1 MRLTAGAGVVST
13 VVLVIVRAVVEE
25 ALHAAHASPVID
37 HVLGGTK
44 TLLVTDPTRWE
55 GPRIRALLT
64 LTLPTV
70 LAPVAVR
77 SQVFFAQRLQLT

>member
-1 MRLTAGAGVVST
+1 MRLAAGAGVVGA
-13 VVLVIVRAVVEE
+13 VVLVIVRAVIEE
-25 ALHAAHASPVID
+25 ALHAANASPIID

-44 TLLVTDPTRWE
+44 TLLVTDPIRWE
-55 GPRIRALLT
+55 GPRVRALLT

-77 SQVFFAQRLQLT
+77 SQVVFAQRLQLA